1 MKIQRGPERTLI
13 ALVLAAVIA
22 AIALSIARHRTREAP
37 PSAPVGS
44 TASVPAPRAIPAKQ
58 FIPFDE
64 AKSILDLHRSAL
76 PPELAAAPPSQLDAA
91 WTAWVS
97 RHDREI
103 RARLEQG
110 DEDSIVNLW
119 FYGTS
124 FTKRPRVTASDMAR
138 SGGGAT
144 AEEIIQGRLD
154 DLIESAAVPGA
165 NDRLLFVRETLSRH
179 GIDPA
184 TNAGKEQAQR
194 YLSEAAVRMA
204 TETDRYHRAE
214 RSTATLNDAQKT
226 AAFAT
231 MFHDRGLSS
240 DTRLPIEFAL
250 EQALADVKAKGKMAP
265 GSVRR
270 VAIVG
275 PGLDFSDKAEGY
287 DFYPQQTIQ
296 PFALIDSLTRLGLAA
311 PDDLRV
317 TTLDLSPRVNQHL
330 AAALERAR
338 RGEPYVLQLPLA
350 DDEPA
355 RQWQPDLISYW
366 QKFGDRIGE
375 EVAAIPVPASA
386 GNVRL
391 RAVRVRPGVVLSM
404 TPQDLNIVL
413 ERLELAAAERF
424 DVIVAT
430 NILVYYSAFEQAL
443 ALSNASAMLRPG
455 GYFVTNFAVSP
466 SAPME
471 PSASL
476 VTKVE
481 HSRQHAGDTLFWYQ
495 RR

>member
-1 MKIQRGPERTLI
+1 MKLQRGPVLALIAI
-13 ALVLAAVIA
+13 ALVVVAG
-22 AIALSIARHRTREAP
+22 AIAYVARHARVTS
-37 PSAPVGS
+37 PSAPVVS
-44 TASVPAPRAIPAKQ
+44 TAPASPAVAIPIKRYIQ
-58 FIPFDE
+58 YEE
-64 AKSILDLHRSAL
+64 ARSILDRHRSAL
-76 PPELAAAPPSQLDAA
+76 PAELAAAPPTQLDAA
-91 WTAWVS
+91 WTAWVP

-119 FYGTS
+119 LYGTS

-144 AEEIIQGRLD
+144 AEQIIQGRLD
-154 DLIESAAVPGA
+154 DLIDGVAVPGA
-165 NDRLLFVRETLSRH
+165 NDRLQFVRETLSRH
-179 GIDPA
+179 GIDPT

-194 YLSEAAVRMA
+194 SLSEAAVRMA

-214 RSTATLNDAQKT
+214 RSTTALDDARKA

-231 MFHDRGLSS
+231 MFQDRGLSS

-250 EQALADVKAKGKMAP
+250 EQAFADVKAKGKLAP

-366 QKFGDRIGE
+366 RNFGDRIGND
-375 EVAAIPVPASA
+375 VAAIPVPAGA

-391 RAVRVRPGVVLSM
+391 RAVQVRPGIVLTI
-404 TPQDLNIVL
+404 TPQDVNIVL
-413 ERLELAAAERF
+413 ERLELPAAERF

-430 NILVYYSAFEQAL
+430 NILVYYNAFEQAL

-471 PSASL
+471 PSASV